1 MPFLNRE
8 NIKLQAKSF
17 IQEPFIGALMGMIG
31 IFLGINFVGSF
42 FFGGLASIFCM
53 FLSMNIIRT
62 CFERRM
68 MNKVPA
74 VGDLFDFRESWK
86 LIKVSLWR
94 MYYTLPFL
102 IMTVIGFF
110 LFFVSAIILV
120 ASAESETGGGMVFAV
135 LLAILSWL
143 MIIAGVVLQSI
154 FNLKYFC
161 APYIALDD
169 PQITAKDAVIT
180 SAKFSKGRLWE
191 IIVLELSFMGWN
203 LLNGLTLNI
212 LSIWLLPYYYQT
224 QIGYFL
230 ELREIYMKQQGM
242 QAPPQPIV
250 QQPNFYQNQQFNQYQ
265 AQTPYT
271 QNFNQQSQQTYN
283 QNIDR

>member
-8 NIKLQAKSF
+8 NIKSQAKSF
-17 IQEPFIGALMGMIG
+17 IQSPFIGPIMGMIG
-31 IFLGINFVGSF
+31 IFLAINFFGSMF
-42 FFGGLASIFCM
+42 LGGLASVFCM
-53 FLSMNIIRT
+53 FLTMNIIRV

-68 MNKVPA
+68 LNKVPA
-74 VGDLFDFRESWK
+74 VGDMFDFKDSWK
-86 LIKVSLWR
+86 LVKVSLWR
-94 MYYTLPFL
+94 LYYTLPFL
-102 IMTVIGFF
+102 IITVVGFF

-120 ASAESETGGGMVFAV
+120 ASAEGESGGGVVFSI
-135 LLAILSWL
+135 LLTIIAWL
-143 MIIAGVVLQSI
+143 MTFCGIILQSI

-191 IIVLELSFMGWN
+191 IIVLELSFLGWN

-230 ELREIYMKQQGM
+230 ELRNIYMQQQGIHL
-242 QAPPQPIV
+242 PPPIT
-250 QQPNFYQNQQFNQYQ
+250 QQPNSYQNQQFNQYQ

-271 QNFNQQSQQTYN
+271 QNFNQQPQQTYN
-283 QNIDR
+283 QNMDR